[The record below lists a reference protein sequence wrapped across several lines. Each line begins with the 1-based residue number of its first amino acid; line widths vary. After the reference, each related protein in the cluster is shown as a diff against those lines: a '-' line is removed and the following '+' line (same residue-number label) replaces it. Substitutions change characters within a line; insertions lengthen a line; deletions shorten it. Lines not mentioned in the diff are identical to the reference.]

1 MQRDLIENE
10 YFMGGILK
18 IEATAMPADLSRWVL
33 QRYNLESECIEVP
46 GRGEIPITA
55 DSVQQTLG
63 LRNSGEEVFYG
74 WDAEA
79 ISFINNKYGFE
90 SGSAPEITTFCKM
103 IEDMNGRAD
112 DDFMRAWLIVVVST
126 FICPRTSLHV
136 SPRCYP
142 IVADLDKVKRLN
154 FCSFATNQIRSSLM
168 TRKKKAITCCVHHLV
183 VLYVD
188 SLVVDIQV
196 PDCPV
201 RAEAWDSKHIVKV
214 AKSDKK
220 PEGENIGTFIE
231 YIGKLDRDEVGNSKN
246 NVNKAKRQRVVG
258 DQGTTVEKADKDG
271 DTSEDDKEYLPSS
284 DSGED
289 EEVASSDGSSDAFV
303 APILAVPK
311 QNKLRQSKLVS
322 RSGAYATTKGAKY
335 IEPFVICY
343 DDELSY
349 ITDGKCDTYTHDAS
363 LTHTTQPPFTA
374 TNPTNP
380 EGGLPARVAHLR
392 GANRRLLDELNRAMR
407 SCGDVRRDNDR
418 LGAEKAELEARLQQL
433 MQQAQHNS
441 NP

>member
-1 MQRDLIENE
+1 MEDVPNQHDGDGPVQTNVMDGINAGGLQSRRHPRKKQVQEGRNKASPARLVKLNKTLDQMQRDLIENE

-18 IEATAMPADLSRWVL
+18 IEATTMPADLSRWVL

-126 FICPRTSLHV
+126 FICPSTSLHV

-142 IVADLDKVKRLN
+142 IVADLDK
-154 FCSFATNQIRSSLM
+154 
-168 TRKKKAITCCVHHLV
+168 

-201 RAEAWDSKHIVKV
+201 RAEAWDSKRIVKV

-220 PEGENIGTFIE
+220 PEGG
-231 YIGKLDRDEVGNSKN
+231 YGKLRLKQRFTN
-246 NVNKAKRQRVVG
+246 NKAGGLFVG
-258 DQGTTVEKADKDG
+258 YEQTQK
-271 DTSEDDKEYLPSS
+271 
-284 DSGED
+284 
-289 EEVASSDGSSDAFV
+289 FV
-303 APILAVPK
+303 S
-311 QNKLRQSKLVS
+311 SKL
-322 RSGAYATTKGAKY
+322 
-335 IEPFVICY
+335 
-343 DDELSY
+343 
-349 ITDGKCDTYTHDAS
+349 
-363 LTHTTQPPFTA
+363 PPTF
-374 TNPTNP
+374 
-380 EGGLPARVAHLR
+380 
-392 GANRRLLDELNRAMR
+392 
-407 SCGDVRRDNDR
+407 
-418 LGAEKAELEARLQQL
+418 
-433 MQQAQHNS
+433 
-441 NP
+441 

>member
-1 MQRDLIENE
+1 MDGINAGGLQSRRHPRKKQVQEGRNKASPARLVKLNKTLDQMQRDLIENE

-154 FCSFATNQIRSSLM
+154 FCSFATNQIR
-168 TRKKKAITCCVHHLV
+168 
-183 VLYVD
+183 
-188 SLVVDIQV
+188 
-196 PDCPV
+196 
-201 RAEAWDSKHIVKV
+201 
-214 AKSDKK
+214 
-220 PEGENIGTFIE
+220 
-231 YIGKLDRDEVGNSKN
+231 DEVGNSKN

-271 DTSEDDKEYLPSS
+271 DTSEDDEEYLPSS

-289 EEVASSDGSSDAFV
+289 EEVANSDGSSDAFV
-303 APILAVPK
+303 APILAIPK

-322 RSGAYATTKGAKY
+322 RSGAYATTKGG
-335 IEPFVICY
+335 
-343 DDELSY
+343 S
-349 ITDGKCDTYTHDAS
+349 S
-363 LTHTTQPPFTA
+363 
-374 TNPTNP
+374 
-380 EGGLPARVAHLR
+380 
-392 GANRRLLDELNRAMR
+392 
-407 SCGDVRRDNDR
+407 S
-418 LGAEKAELEARLQQL
+418 GAEPAKKSAD
-433 MQQAQHNS
+433 HS
-441 NP
+441 NTTIRPSL